1 MGQVLWYSPM
11 KPGCVGCLILIV
23 GLIFL
28 AALGGGFLFLSGN
41 IFEEPHFEVLDW
53 SRADAPAAR
62 YRLQEIVLRDT
73 GQSGRQDPI
82 TLSERETNALVARHL
97 AETAGLRFEPFAMR
111 LVQGQFVLQG
121 RTVLRSLL
129 QGPPFAQL
137 ATYLPASQLDRSIWI
152 TVRGYITVEPG
163 EPGGKPG
170 RARVVLTEF
179 NLGRQP
185 VGSWP
190 FPVVMGS
197 AGSGLLKWPVP
208 GTVRDVE
215 IEDRRVVIR
224 TR

>member
-1 MGQVLWYSPM
+1 M
-11 KPGCVGCLILIV
+11 KLGCAGCLILIV
-23 GLIFL
+23 VLTFL
-28 AALGGGFLFLSGN
+28 AALVGGFVFLSGN

-53 SRADAPAAR
+53 SRSDASAAR
-62 YRLQEIVLRDT
+62 YRLHEIILRDA

-82 TLSERETNALVARHL
+82 ILSEREINALVARHL

-111 LVQGQFVLQG
+111 LVQGQFLLQG

-137 ATYLPASQLDRSIWI
+137 AAYLPASQLDRSIWI
-152 TVRGYITVEPG
+152 TVRGYIAVHPG

-179 NLGRQP
+179 GLGKQP
-185 VGSWP
+185 VGKWP
-190 FPVVMGS
+190 FSAVMGS

-208 GTVRDVE
+208 GTVRDID